1 MAAERRGL
9 TPQEAERIRAIARA
23 RTSGTLYALL
33 GVAPDATGESIERA
47 FHGLAREWHPDRF
60 YSRDAGD
67 LSTALEEN
75 FVAITRAFQTLR
87 DPVRRAAYNR
97 EAKIDV
103 APPEP
108 ATATTTSGHEVAF
121 SRKATP
127 PPPAAPPPPPAPP
140 KHRATPAVEKIR
152 QQITERISRAAQ
164 YYEAGKADFK
174 DGKYAKAESSL
185 YLAVQ
190 FDPKND
196 EYRDLLAKTTAK
208 SKELRS
214 KQYIAQAEQ
223 EESYQRIKEAI
234 SLYTKAI
241 ECDPP
246 DGLAYFRLSALV
258 RVQDQDD
265 RAALGWLRKAVQ
277 KEPNNATYRLALAEM
292 YDALGMGTNALR
304 EAQAALEADP
314 KLEAARQ
321 LARRLRK

>member
-9 TPQEAERIRAIARA
+9 TPQESEKIRTIAKA

-33 GVAPDATGESIERA
+33 GVAPDATAESIERA
-47 FHGLAREWHPDRF
+47 FHGLAREWHPDRY
-60 YSRDAGD
+60 YSRDMGD

-87 DPVRRAAYNR
+87 DPAKRAAYNR
-97 EAKIDV
+97 EAKIEV
-103 APPEP
+103 AAPEP
-108 ATATTTSGHEVAF
+108 PTAATLSGHEVAF
-121 SRKATP
+121 NRKPPTP
-127 PPPAAPPPPPAPP
+127 AAAPPAPPAPP
-140 KHRATPAVEKIR
+140 KHKATPAVDKIR
-152 QQITERISRAAQ
+152 QQIAERIARAAQ
-164 YYEAGKADFK
+164 YYEAGKSDFK

-196 EYRDLLAKTTAK
+196 EYRELLAKTTAK

-223 EESYQRIKEAI
+223 EESYQRVKEAI

-246 DGLAYFRLSALV
+246 EGLAYFRLSALV

-304 EAQAALEADP
+304 EAQAAVEADP

>member
-9 TPQEAERIRAIARA
+9 TPQEAEGIRALAKA

-33 GVAPDATGESIERA
+33 GVSPDASGESIERA
-47 FHGLAREWHPDRF
+47 FHGLAREWHPDRY
-60 YSRDAGD
+60 YSRDTGD

-87 DPVRRAAYNR
+87 DPVKRAAYNR
-97 EAKIDV
+97 EAKV
-103 APPEP
+103 EVPLPEP
-108 ATATTTSGHEVAF
+108 PTSAATSAHEIAF
-121 SRKATP
+121 SRKTVPAPAT
-127 PPPAAPPPPPAPP
+127 PPPPPAPP
-140 KHRATPAVEKIR
+140 KHRATLAVEKIR
-152 QQITERISRAAQ
+152 QQITERIARAAQ
-164 YYEAGKADFK
+164 YFEAGKADFK

-190 FDPKND
+190 FDPKNE
-196 EYRDLLAKTTAK
+196 EYRELLAKTTAK

-246 DGLAYFRLSALV
+246 EGLAYFRLAALV
-258 RVQDQDD
+258 RAHDHDD
-265 RAALGWLRKAVQ
+265 RAALGWLRKAAQ

-292 YDALGMGTNALR
+292 YENLGMGTNALR

-321 LARRLRK
+321 LTRRLRK